1 MDQFFGT
8 TEKILKR
15 CTTLKKQ
22 NILREKERDRERRA
36 TGGGDVFFMRKL
48 SDLSAQDGDIVLTE
62 YCEEFPPLF
71 NMVGMA
77 SRIKI
82 WRRRTCRDK
91 PMNRIYKYGEPA
103 YYTHPPFLGQV
114 NADSSQS
121 AFENDMFRCPLF
133 YHNTSKTDFLL
144 IRNEDTWCLREVP
157 ETFLLGQ
164 QCPLIDVPGP
174 NSKKATSFSR
184 DFLLVFLY
192 RLFLNSTVQP
202 KKIRMEE
209 VRKAFPALSEGSI
222 RKRLKQC
229 AEFKRTGID
238 SNWWVLASDYR
249 LPTEEEI
256 RAHVKPEEACAF
268 YSMLAAEQRLK
279 DAGYREKSLFL
290 DEKDDEDEASK
301 MDIEILCAP
310 WHTTRAFLA
319 AMKNKCLLD
328 ITGAA
333 DPTGQAREGFS
344 YVKIPSKPNQ
354 RDENTPAQPKKLV
367 TGTDADLRRLNLKQA
382 KDMCRK
388 WGVSDAVMNKLTR
401 WEVIDMVRTLSTRQA
416 RVGDTSVSKFARG
429 NRFSAA
435 EHHERYKEE
444 CQQRFDLQAKQLG
457 DDRVLTTDDSSSEDD
472 ADEIDLMEKNLD
484 ALFSSKSK
492 TQREVQEE
500 REEKE
505 RKELL
510 KMMSQDSSKKEE
522 KDHPQKNPL
531 ANIDITGKVLVIR
544 RKVKNSYGEI
554 VEKKETVR
562 KPEVIEAYLKIR
574 ASKTDQEALRKYVQ
588 ENSDE
593 EKEKLDKLR
602 RERRRLQEQIR
613 RSKKNK
619 RRIIEQ
625 SYGGDLDES
634 EEDDGGYPVVRDN
647 KLTISKSLL
656 KVKI

>member
-1 MDQFFGT
+1 
-8 TEKILKR
+8 
-15 CTTLKKQ
+15 
-22 NILREKERDRERRA
+22 
-36 TGGGDVFFMRKL
+36 MRKL
-48 SDLSAQDGDIVLTE
+48 SDLSAQDGEVVLAE

-71 NMVGMA
+71 NMPGMA

-91 PMNRIYKYGEPA
+91 PMDRSYKYGEPA

-114 NADSSQS
+114 NADSSQA

-133 YHNTSKTDFLL
+133 FHATPKTDFLL

-238 SNWWVLASDYR
+238 SNWWVLSSDYR

-290 DEKDDEDEASK
+290 DEKEDEEEASK

-416 RVGDTSVSKFARG
+416 RVGDSSVSKFARG

-444 CQQRFDLQAKQLG
+444 CQQRFDLQAKQLE

-500 REEKE
+500 REENE

-510 KMMSQDSSKKEE
+510 KMMNEDSNKKEE
-522 KDHPQKNPL
+522 KEIPQKNPL

-574 ASKTDQEALRKYVQ
+574 ASKTDQGALRKYVQ

-619 RRIIEQ
+619 RRIEQQ
-625 SYGGDLDES
+625 SYGAEIDDSDDEDLGGLIIR
-634 EEDDGGYPVVRDN
+634 EDT
-647 KLTISKSLL
+647 KITIPKSLI
-656 KVKI
+656 KVKVHQNTIYDFCRDQQSVSVTHQMSSRRHFTQR